1 MEVFDGKRVADLE
14 REIARLERE
23 LREMRLGLRD
33 QFAMAAL
40 TGVLTG
46 ITHVITPEMQESCA
60 AWVYSMAEAM
70 LQERRRH
77 GVSDF

>member
-40 TGVLTG
+40 TGVLAGMTDVMAPG
-46 ITHVITPEMQESCA
+46 VQVSCA

>member
-14 REIARLERE
+14 RDIARLERE

-33 QFAMAAL
+33 QFAMAAMTGIL
-40 TGVLTG
+40 TGFKCPV
-46 ITHVITPEMQESCA
+46 TPQMQDAIA
-60 AWVYSMAEAM
+60 AGVYSMAEAM

-77 GVSDF
+77 SDSDF